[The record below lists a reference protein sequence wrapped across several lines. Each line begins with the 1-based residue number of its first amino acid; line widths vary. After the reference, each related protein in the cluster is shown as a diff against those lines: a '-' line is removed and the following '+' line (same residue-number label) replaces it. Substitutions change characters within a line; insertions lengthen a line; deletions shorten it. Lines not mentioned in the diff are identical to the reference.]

1 MSLSWTKRKT
11 LLGSLL
17 NSSDDDDEGLALD
30 RILHGQRIIGRTA
43 RTAEIESLRFSD
55 GDLVV
60 LGTLDHG
67 QFGVIDVVTCQLNGR
82 VYVRKSIEKHFA
94 QRTRE
99 QCSPQLERDILL
111 LAKRERSAWAP
122 HLFCAFQTSTHLNI
136 VMDYAEGGTLWD
148 VLESSSEGRVPEAD
162 LLWWAPQA
170 VCAINWCHSQGFVHR
185 DIKPQNF
192 VLTASNHMLLI
203 DFGSAAPLS
212 PPEPDG
218 SQSVPKQYTVVPC
231 GTCDYISPEVLQ
243 AHEDALLA
251 LELSDDNVSPPS
263 ISKEAGSYGL
273 EVDWWS
279 LGAMLYELA
288 YGVAPFFAKDIRTTY
303 LRILDYQTSLRF
315 NAVIPVSKKL
325 QEFLRRLLTDQHH
338 RLGRCS
344 VLEIT
349 EHQFFRNIDWSC
361 VDSRLAPS
369 DIHVPQFTY
378 SATAAPASPIERSD
392 PTDEENSQPFAFSA
406 LFHSSPN
413 TSPGISILR
422 DTLHD
427 ISPRAES
434 AFIGFSWGP
443 TEDAFLPP
451 PNSSRKYETDRLA
464 TPQPLQATLGKSSP
478 YPSLKAS
485 SAATHSSA
493 FATPVRPHSISAFHT
508 LPRTGTIRRT
518 AQRRAVSDREA
529 MKQLVECIG
538 MSARKKVLASGRK
551 PRLMQSLGRNFS
563 NIVRKELRFGLQPI
577 ITNKT
582 YDSDDF
588 PALVVALASEG
599 AGETESDGP
608 PSPSPSPRP
617 GSALSI
623 LSRRSV
629 TPTISGSYSTRLLN
643 LPSAT
648 CTASG
653 SHEELESNL
662 QSDDF
667 ESLENRH
674 AAMMSD
680 LTAIERRLNRV
691 SMLLLVEAPL
701 SSANVS

>member
-11 LLGSLL
+11 LLSSLL
-17 NSSDDDDEGLALD
+17 NSSDDDEESLALD
-30 RILHGQRIIGRTA
+30 RILHGQQVIGRTTK
-43 RTAEIESLRFSD
+43 TAEIESLRFSD
-55 GDLVV
+55 RDLVV
-60 LGTLDHG
+60 LGTLEHG

-94 QRTRE
+94 LRTHE

-111 LAKRERSAWAP
+111 CAKRERSSWAP
-122 HLFCAFQTSTHLNI
+122 HLLCAFQTSTHLNV

-148 VLESSSEGRVPEAD
+148 VLESSPEGRVPEAD
-162 LLWWAPQA
+162 ILWWAPQA

-212 PPEPDG
+212 PPELDG
-218 SQSVPKQYTVVPC
+218 SQSVPKRYTLVPC

-251 LELSDDNVSPPS
+251 LELSDDNASPS
-263 ISKEAGSYGL
+263 ISKEATPYGL

-279 LGAMLYELA
+279 LGAMLYELV

-303 LRILDYQTSLRF
+303 LRILDYETSLRF
-315 NAVIPVSKKL
+315 NAAIPVSKQL
-325 QEFLRRLLTDQHH
+325 QELLCGLLTDRRR

-349 EHQFFRNIDWSC
+349 EHPFFGNTDWSC
-361 VDSRLAPS
+361 VDSRPAPP

-378 SATAAPASPIERSD
+378 SVSAAPITPIERSD
-392 PTDEENSQPFAFSA
+392 PTDEGNSQPFAFSA

-422 DTLHD
+422 DTSHH
-427 ISPRAES
+427 ISPQAES

-443 TEDAFLPP
+443 TEDAFLLPTDP
-451 PNSSRKYETDRLA
+451 FRKHERLA
-464 TPQPLQATLGKSSP
+464 TPRALQATSGKSSP

-485 SAATHSSA
+485 SAATHFSA
-493 FATPVRPHSISAFHT
+493 FATPVRPHSLSAFHT

-551 PRLMQSLGRNFS
+551 PRLMQSFGRSFS
-563 NIVRKELRFGLQPI
+563 NPVRKELRFGLQPI

-588 PALVVALASEG
+588 PAVVVASPSEG
-599 AGETESDGP
+599 VDETESDGP

-617 GSALSI
+617 GSAMSI

-629 TPTISGSYSTRLLN
+629 TPTISRSYSARLLN
-643 LPSAT
+643 LPST
-648 CTASG
+648 SFTTSG
-653 SHEELESNL
+653 SHEELLSNL
-662 QSDDF
+662 QGDENVF

-680 LTAIERRLNRV
+680 LTAIEGRLSCI
-691 SMLLLVEAPL
+691 SMLLSVEAPR
-701 SSANVS
+701 SSANVT

>member
-11 LLGSLL
+11 LLSSLL
-17 NSSDDDDEGLALD
+17 NSSDDDEEGLALD

-55 GDLVV
+55 GDLIV
-60 LGTLDHG
+60 LGALDHG
-67 QFGVIDVVTCQLNGR
+67 QFGMIDVVTCQLNGR

-111 LAKRERSAWAP
+111 RAKRERSAWAP
-122 HLFCAFQTSTHLNI
+122 HLFCAFQTFTHLNI

-148 VLESSSEGRVPEAD
+148 VLESSPEGRVTEAD

-185 DIKPQNF
+185 DVKPQNF
-192 VLTASNHMLLI
+192 VLTANNHILLI

-218 SQSVPKQYTVVPC
+218 SQSVPKQYTLVPC

-251 LELSDDNVSPPS
+251 LELSDDSVSPP
-263 ISKEAGSYGL
+263 ISKKAGSYGS

-279 LGAMLYELA
+279 LGAMLYELV

-315 NAVIPVSKKL
+315 NAAIPVSEKL
-325 QEFLRRLLTDQHH
+325 QELLRRLLTDRHH
-338 RLGRCS
+338 RIGRCS

-349 EHQFFRNIDWSC
+349 YHQFFGNTDWSC

-369 DIHVPQFTY
+369 DIHVPRFTY
-378 SATAAPASPIERSD
+378 SASAVPVSPIE
-392 PTDEENSQPFAFSA
+392 PPNPADEENSQPFAFSA

-413 TSPGISILR
+413 SSLGISILQ
-422 DTLHD
+422 DAPHHM
-427 ISPRAES
+427 SPQAES

-443 TEDAFLPP
+443 SEDALFLPTD
-451 PNSSRKYETDRLA
+451 SSQKYETDKLAALAA
-464 TPQPLQATLGKSSP
+464 TPQPLQATSEKFSP
-478 YPSLKAS
+478 YPSHKAP
-485 SAATHSSA
+485 SAATHFSA
-493 FATPVRPHSISAFHT
+493 FATPIRPHGSSAFHT

-518 AQRRAVSDREA
+518 AQRRTVSDREA

-551 PRLMQSLGRNFS
+551 PRLMQSSGRNFS
-563 NIVRKELRFGLQPI
+563 NTVRKELRFGLQPI
-577 ITNKT
+577 TTNKT

-588 PALVVALASEG
+588 PAVMVAVASEG
-599 AGETESDGP
+599 AEETESDGP

-617 GSALSI
+617 GSAMSI

-629 TPTISGSYSTRLLN
+629 TPTISGSYSARLLS
-643 LPSAT
+643 LPST
-648 CTASG
+648 TFMASN
-653 SHEELESNL
+653 NL
-662 QSDDF
+662 QSDDNIF

-674 AAMMSD
+674 AALMSD
-680 LTAIERRLNRV
+680 LTAIEGRLSHV
-691 SMLLLVEAPL
+691 SMLLSVEAPK
-701 SSANVS
+701 SPTNVG

>member
-17 NSSDDDDEGLALD
+17 NSLDDDEEGLALD

-55 GDLVV
+55 GDLIV

-67 QFGVIDVVTCQLNGR
+67 QFGMIDVVTCQLNGR
-82 VYVRKSIEKHFA
+82 VYVRKSIEKYFA

-111 LAKRERSAWAP
+111 RAKRERSAWAP

-148 VLESSSEGRVPEAD
+148 VLESSPEGRVHEAD

-218 SQSVPKQYTVVPC
+218 SQSVPKQYTLVPC

-251 LELSDDNVSPPS
+251 LELSDDNVSPLS
-263 ISKEAGSYGL
+263 VSKEAGSYGS

-279 LGAMLYELA
+279 LGAMLYELT

-315 NAVIPVSKKL
+315 NVAIPVSEKL
-325 QEFLRRLLTDQHH
+325 QELLSRLLTDRHH

-349 EHQFFRNIDWSC
+349 EHQFFGNTDWSC
-361 VDSRLAPS
+361 VDSRSAPS

-378 SATAAPASPIERSD
+378 SASVAPVSPIELPD
-392 PTDEENSQPFAFSA
+392 PTDEENSEPFAFSA

-413 TSPGISILR
+413 TSLGISILR
-422 DTLHD
+422 DTPHH

-443 TEDAFLPP
+443 TEDVFLLPT
-451 PNSSRKYETDRLA
+451 NSSRKYETGRLA
-464 TPQPLQATLGKSSP
+464 TPQPLQVTSGKSSP
-478 YPSLKAS
+478 HLPLKAS
-485 SAATHSSA
+485 SAPTHFSA
-493 FATPVRPHSISAFHT
+493 FATPIRPHSSSAFHT
-508 LPRTGTIRRT
+508 LPRTGTVRRT
-518 AQRRAVSDREA
+518 TQRRAVSDREA

-551 PRLMQSLGRNFS
+551 PRLIQSSGQNFS
-563 NIVRKELRFGLQPI
+563 NTVRKELRFDVQPI

-588 PALVVALASEG
+588 PAVVVASVSEE
-599 AGETESDGP
+599 AEETESDGP

-617 GSALSI
+617 GSAMSI

-629 TPTISGSYSTRLLN
+629 TPTMSGSYSARLLH
-643 LPSAT
+643 LPST
-648 CTASG
+648 TFTAS
-653 SHEELESNL
+653 SNL
-662 QSDDF
+662 QSDENIF

-674 AAMMSD
+674 AALMSD
-680 LTAIERRLNRV
+680 LTAIEGRLNRI
-691 SMLLLVEAPL
+691 SMLLSVETPK
-701 SSANVS
+701 SSINIG

>member
-1 MSLSWTKRKT
+1 MSLSWTKRKI

-17 NSSDDDDEGLALD
+17 NSSDDDEEGLALD
-30 RILHGQRIIGRTA
+30 RILHGQWVIGRTA
-43 RTAEIESLRFSD
+43 RTTEIEALRFSD

-67 QFGVIDVVTCQLNGR
+67 QFGMIDVVTCQLNGR

-111 LAKRERSAWAP
+111 RAKRERSAWAP

-148 VLESSSEGRVPEAD
+148 VLESSSEGRVSEAD
-162 LLWWAPQA
+162 ILWWAPQA

-218 SQSVPKQYTVVPC
+218 SQSVPKKYTLVPC

-251 LELSDDNVSPPS
+251 LELSDDNVSTPS

-315 NAVIPVSKKL
+315 NAAIPVSKKL
-325 QEFLRRLLTDQHH
+325 QELLRRLLTDRHH

-349 EHQFFRNIDWSC
+349 EHQFFGITDWSC

-378 SATAAPASPIERSD
+378 SATAAPVSHIERPD

-422 DTLHD
+422 DTSHD

-443 TEDAFLPP
+443 TEDAFLLPT
-451 PNSSRKYETDRLA
+451 NSSRKYETDRLA
-464 TPQPLQATLGKSSP
+464 TPQPLQASSGKSSP
-478 YPSLKAS
+478 YPPVKAS
-485 SAATHSSA
+485 SATTHFSA
-493 FATPVRPHSISAFHT
+493 FATPIRPHNLSAFHT

-551 PRLMQSLGRNFS
+551 PRLMQSLGGRNFS
-563 NIVRKELRFGLQPI
+563 NTVRKELRFGLQPI

-588 PALVVALASEG
+588 PAVAVAVASE
-599 AGETESDGP
+599 ETESDGP

-617 GSALSI
+617 GSAMSI

-629 TPTISGSYSTRLLN
+629 TPTITGSYSARLLN
-643 LPSAT
+643 LPPAT
-648 CTASG
+648 CMASR
-653 SHEELESNL
+653 SHEALENNL
-662 QSDDF
+662 QSDENKF

-674 AAMMSD
+674 AAIMSD
-680 LTAIERRLNRV
+680 LTAIERRLSRV
-691 SMLLLVEAPL
+691 SMSLSVEAPK

>member
-1 MSLSWTKRKT
+1 MSLSWTRRKT
-11 LLGSLL
+11 LLSSLL
-17 NSSDDDDEGLALD
+17 NSSDDDEEGLALD
-30 RILHGQRIIGRTA
+30 RILHGQQVIGKTA

-94 QRTRE
+94 SRTRE

-111 LAKRERSAWAP
+111 RALRERSSWAP
-122 HLFCAFQTSTHLNI
+122 HLLCAFQTSSHLNI

-148 VLESSSEGRVPEAD
+148 ILESSPYEGRVPEAD
-162 LLWWAPQA
+162 ILWWAPQA

-212 PPEPDG
+212 PPEHDG
-218 SQSVPKQYTVVPC
+218 SQLIPKRYTLVPC

-251 LELSDDNVSPPS
+251 MELSDDNVSPS
-263 ISKEAGSYGL
+263 ISTEIGSYGL

-279 LGAMLYELA
+279 LGAMLYELV

-303 LRILDYQTSLRF
+303 LRILDYETSLRF
-315 NAVIPVSKKL
+315 NAAVVVSEKL
-325 QEFLRRLLTDQHH
+325 QDLLRRLLTDRH
-338 RLGRCS
+338 RRIGRCS

-349 EHQFFRNIDWSC
+349 EHQFFGNTDWSC
-361 VDSRLAPS
+361 VDSRPAPS
-369 DIHVPQFTY
+369 DIHVPRFTY
-378 SATAAPASPIERSD
+378 SVAAAPGSPIERPD
-392 PTDEENSQPFAFSA
+392 PTDDGNSQPFAFSA
-406 LFHSSPN
+406 LFQSSPN

-422 DTLHD
+422 DTPD
-427 ISPRAES
+427 RISPRAES

-443 TEDAFLPP
+443 TNDAFPFS
-451 PNSSRKYETDRLA
+451 NSFRKGETDSLA
-464 TPQPLQATLGKSSP
+464 TPQPLQATSVKSSP
-478 YPSLKAS
+478 YPSLKPSIVAP
-485 SAATHSSA
+485 TH
-493 FATPVRPHSISAFHT
+493 FATPIRPHGLSAFHT
-508 LPRTGTIRRT
+508 LPRTSAVRRT

-551 PRLMQSLGRNFS
+551 PRLLQSSGRSLS
-563 NIVRKELRFGLQPI
+563 NTVRKELRFGLQPI

-588 PALVVALASEG
+588 PPVVVASTFDG
-599 AGETESDGP
+599 ADETESDGP

-617 GSALSI
+617 GSAMSI

-629 TPTISGSYSTRLLN
+629 TPTISGSYSARLLN
-643 LPSAT
+643 LPST
-648 CTASG
+648 TFTASR
-653 SHEELESNL
+653 SHEELLSNL
-662 QSDDF
+662 QSDGKIF

-680 LTAIERRLNRV
+680 LTAIEGRLRRI
-691 SMLLLVEAPL
+691 SLLLSVEPL
-701 SSANVS
+701 KSSADVS

>member
-17 NSSDDDDEGLALD
+17 NSSNDDDEGLALD
-30 RILHGQRIIGRTA
+30 RILHGQQIIGRTT

-60 LGTLDHG
+60 LGTLDNG
-67 QFGVIDVVTCQLNGR
+67 QFGVIDVVTCQLDGR

-111 LAKRERSAWAP
+111 RALRERSSWAP
-122 HLFCAFQTSTHLNI
+122 HLLCAFQTSTHLNV

-148 VLESSSEGRVPEAD
+148 VLESSPEGRVSEAD
-162 LLWWAPQA
+162 ILWWAPQA

-212 PPEPDG
+212 SPEPDG
-218 SQSVPKQYTVVPC
+218 SQSVPKRYTLVPC

-251 LELSDDNVSPPS
+251 LELSDDNASPS
-263 ISKEAGSYGL
+263 ISKEASPYGL

-279 LGAMLYELA
+279 LGAMLYELV

-303 LRILDYQTSLRF
+303 LRILDYETSLRF
-315 NAVIPVSKKL
+315 NAAIPVSEKL
-325 QEFLRRLLTDQHH
+325 QKLLRRLLTDRHH

-349 EHQFFRNIDWSC
+349 EHQFFGNTDWSC

-369 DIHVPQFTY
+369 DIHVPQFIY
-378 SATAAPASPIERSD
+378 SASAAPVSLIERPD

-422 DTLHD
+422 DTSHH
-427 ISPRAES
+427 ISPRSES

-443 TEDAFLPP
+443 TEDAFLLQS
-451 PNSSRKYETDRLA
+451 NSSRKDETNRLV
-464 TPQPLQATLGKSSP
+464 TPQPLQATSRKSSP

-485 SAATHSSA
+485 SAATHFSA
-493 FATPVRPHSISAFHT
+493 FATPIRPNSLSAFHT

-518 AQRRAVSDREA
+518 TQRRAVSDREA

-538 MSARKKVLASGRK
+538 MSARKKFLASGRK
-551 PRLMQSLGRNFS
+551 LRLSFGRSFS
-563 NIVRKELRFGLQPI
+563 DTVRKELRFGLQPV

-588 PALVVALASEG
+588 PAVVVASASEG
-599 AGETESDGP
+599 TEETESDGP

-617 GSALSI
+617 GSVMSI

-629 TPTISGSYSTRLLN
+629 TPTITGSYSAR
-643 LPSAT
+643 
-648 CTASG
+648 
-653 SHEELESNL
+653 
-662 QSDDF
+662 
-667 ESLENRH
+667 
-674 AAMMSD
+674 
-680 LTAIERRLNRV
+680 
-691 SMLLLVEAPL
+691 
-701 SSANVS
+701 

>member
-17 NSSDDDDEGLALD
+17 NSSDEEEEGLALD

-55 GDLVV
+55 GDLIVV
-60 LGTLDHG
+60 GTLDHG
-67 QFGVIDVVTCQLNGR
+67 QFGIIDVVTCQLNGR

-111 LAKRERSAWAP
+111 RAKRERSAWAP

-148 VLESSSEGRVPEAD
+148 VLESSPEGRVLEVD

-192 VLTASNHMLLI
+192 VLTANNHMLLI

-218 SQSVPKQYTVVPC
+218 SQSVPRQYTLVPC

-251 LELSDDNVSPPS
+251 LELSDDSVSPLS
-263 ISKEAGSYGL
+263 VSKEAGSYGS

-279 LGAMLYELA
+279 LGAMLYELT

-315 NAVIPVSKKL
+315 NAAIPVSEKL
-325 QEFLRRLLTDQHH
+325 KELLRRLLTDRHH

-349 EHQFFRNIDWSC
+349 EQQFFGNTDWSC
-361 VDSRLAPS
+361 VDSRPAPS
-369 DIHVPQFTY
+369 EIHVPQFTY
-378 SATAAPASPIERSD
+378 SASAAPVSPIEPSD
-392 PTDEENSQPFAFSA
+392 PTGEENSQPFAFSA

-413 TSPGISILR
+413 TSLGISILR
-422 DTLHD
+422 DTPHR

-443 TEDAFLPP
+443 TKDAFHLPI
-451 PNSSRKYETDRLA
+451 NSSRKYETDRLA
-464 TPQPLQATLGKSSP
+464 TPQPLQATTGKSSP
-478 YPSLKAS
+478 YLSLKAS
-485 SAATHSSA
+485 SAPTHFSA
-493 FATPVRPHSISAFHT
+493 FATPIRPHSSSAFHT
-508 LPRTGTIRRT
+508 LPRTGTVRRT
-518 AQRRAVSDREA
+518 TQRRAVSDREA

-551 PRLMQSLGRNFS
+551 PRLIQSCGRNFS
-563 NIVRKELRFGLQPI
+563 NTVRKELRFGVQPI

-588 PALVVALASEG
+588 PAVVVASASEG
-599 AGETESDGP
+599 AEETESDGP

-617 GSALSI
+617 GSAMSI

-629 TPTISGSYSTRLLN
+629 TPTMTGSYSTRLLN
-643 LPSAT
+643 LPST
-648 CTASG
+648 TFSAS
-653 SHEELESNL
+653 SNL
-662 QSDDF
+662 QSDENIF

-674 AAMMSD
+674 AALMSD
-680 LTAIERRLNRV
+680 LTAIEGRLSRL
-691 SMLLLVEAPL
+691 SMLLSVEAPK
-701 SSANVS
+701 SSANIG

>member
-1 MSLSWTKRKT
+1 MSLPWTKRKT

-17 NSSDDDDEGLALD
+17 NSSDDDEEGLALD

-60 LGTLDHG
+60 LGTLDQG
-67 QFGVIDVVTCQLNGR
+67 QFGTIDVVTCHLNGR

-111 LAKRERSAWAP
+111 RAKRERSAWAP

-148 VLESSSEGRVPEAD
+148 VLESSPEGRVPETD

-192 VLTASNHMLLI
+192 VLTASNRMLLI

-218 SQSVPKQYTVVPC
+218 SQSVPKQYTLVPC

-251 LELSDDNVSPPS
+251 LELSDDNVSPS
-263 ISKEAGSYGL
+263 FSEEVGSYGS
-273 EVDWWS
+273 EIDWWS

-315 NAVIPVSKKL
+315 NAAIPVSKQL
-325 QEFLRRLLTDQHH
+325 QELLRRFLTDRHH

-349 EHQFFRNIDWSC
+349 EHQFFRNTDWSC

-378 SATAAPASPIERSD
+378 SASAVPEPPD

-413 TSPGISILR
+413 TSLGISILQ
-422 DTLHD
+422 DTSHH

-443 TEDAFLPP
+443 TEDAYLLPT
-451 PNSSRKYETDRLA
+451 NLSRKYETDRLA
-464 TPQPLQATLGKSSP
+464 TPQPLQATSGNYNPRPL
-478 YPSLKAS
+478 LKAS
-485 SAATHSSA
+485 STATHFSA
-493 FATPVRPHSISAFHT
+493 FATPIRPHSLSAFHT

-551 PRLMQSLGRNFS
+551 PRLIQSSSRNFS
-563 NIVRKELRFGLQPI
+563 NTVRKELRFCLRPI
-577 ITNKT
+577 VTDKT

-588 PALVVALASEG
+588 PAVVAASASEG
-599 AGETESDGP
+599 AEETESDGP

-617 GSALSI
+617 GSAMSI

-648 CTASG
+648 FTA
-653 SHEELESNL
+653 
-662 QSDDF
+662 
-667 ESLENRH
+667 
-674 AAMMSD
+674 
-680 LTAIERRLNRV
+680 RRYDV
-691 SMLLLVEAPL
+691 
-701 SSANVS
+701 

>member
-17 NSSDDDDEGLALD
+17 NSSDDDEEGLALD
-30 RILHGQRIIGRTA
+30 RILHGQQIIGKTA

-60 LGTLDHG
+60 LGTLDQG
-67 QFGVIDVVTCQLNGR
+67 QFGMIDVVTCQLNSR

-94 QRTRE
+94 QRARE

-111 LAKRERSAWAP
+111 CATRERSAWAP

-148 VLESSSEGRVPEAD
+148 VLESSPEGRVPEAD

-185 DIKPQNF
+185 DIKPHNF
-192 VLTASNHMLLI
+192 VLTASNRMLLI

-218 SQSVPKQYTVVPC
+218 SQSVPKQYTLVPC

-251 LELSDDNVSPPS
+251 LELSDDNVNPPS

-279 LGAMLYELA
+279 FGAMLYELA

-315 NAVIPVSKKL
+315 NAAIPVSEQL
-325 QEFLRRLLTDQHH
+325 QGLLRRLLTDRHH

-349 EHQFFRNIDWSC
+349 EHKFFGNTNWSC
-361 VDSRLAPS
+361 IHSRLAPP

-378 SATAAPASPIERSD
+378 SASAVPVSFIEPPD
-392 PTDEENSQPFAFSA
+392 PMDEENSQPFAFSA

-413 TSPGISILR
+413 TSLGISVLR
-422 DTLHD
+422 DSPHH

-443 TEDAFLPP
+443 TDDASLLPT
-451 PNSSRKYETDRLA
+451 NSSRNYEVDRLA
-464 TPQPLQATLGKSSP
+464 TPQPVQATSRKYSR
-478 YPSLKAS
+478 YPLLQAS
-485 SAATHSSA
+485 SATTHFSA
-493 FATPVRPHSISAFHT
+493 FATPIRPHASSAFHT

-518 AQRRAVSDREA
+518 AQRRTVSDREA

-551 PRLMQSLGRNFS
+551 PRLIQSSNRSFS
-563 NIVRKELRFGLQPI
+563 NTVRKELRFRLQPI
-577 ITNKT
+577 FTDKT

-588 PALVVALASEG
+588 PAVVPVVASASDGTEE
-599 AGETESDGP
+599 AESDGP

-617 GSALSI
+617 GSAMSI
-623 LSRRSV
+623 LSRRSA
-629 TPTISGSYSTRLLN
+629 TPTISGSYSARFLN
-643 LPSAT
+643 LPSVTFA
-648 CTASG
+648 AS
-653 SHEELESNL
+653 SDM
-662 QSDDF
+662 QSDENVF
-667 ESLENRH
+667 ESLANRH
-674 AAMMSD
+674 ATMMSD
-680 LTAIERRLNRV
+680 LTTIEERLSRV
-691 SMLLLVEAPL
+691 SVLLSVEASK
-701 SSANVS
+701 SSVDVA

>member
-17 NSSDDDDEGLALD
+17 NSSDDDEEGLALD

-60 LGTLDHG
+60 LGTLEHG
-67 QFGVIDVVTCQLNGR
+67 QFGMIDVVTCQLNGR
-82 VYVRKSIEKHFA
+82 VYVRKSVEKHFA

-111 LAKRERSAWAP
+111 RAKRERSAWAP

-148 VLESSSEGRVPEAD
+148 VLESSPEGRVPEAD

-192 VLTASNHMLLI
+192 VLTTSNHMLLI

-218 SQSVPKQYTVVPC
+218 SQSVPKQFTLVPC

-251 LELSDDNVSPPS
+251 LELSDDVSVPS
-263 ISKEAGSYGL
+263 ISKEAGSYGS

-315 NAVIPVSKKL
+315 NAAIPVSKKL
-325 QEFLRRLLTDQHH
+325 QELLCRLLTDRHN

-349 EHQFFRNIDWSC
+349 EHQFFENTDWSC
-361 VDSRLAPS
+361 VDSRPAPS

-378 SATAAPASPIERSD
+378 SASAVPVSPIEPPDSA
-392 PTDEENSQPFAFSA
+392 DEENSQPFAFSA

-413 TSPGISILR
+413 ASLGISILR
-422 DTLHD
+422 DTPHC

-443 TEDAFLPP
+443 TEDANVLST
-451 PNSSRKYETDRLA
+451 NSSRKYEADRLA
-464 TPQPLQATLGKSSP
+464 TPQSSQATFGKSSP
-478 YPSLKAS
+478 YPFLKAS
-485 SAATHSSA
+485 SAPTHFSA
-493 FATPVRPHSISAFHT
+493 FATPIRPHSSLAFHT

-551 PRLMQSLGRNFS
+551 PRLIQSSSRNFS
-563 NIVRKELRFGLQPI
+563 NTVRKELRFGLQPNI
-577 ITNKT
+577 SNKT

-588 PALVVALASEG
+588 PAVVDASASEG

-617 GSALSI
+617 GSAMSI

-643 LPSAT
+643 LPST
-648 CTASG
+648 TFTAS
-653 SHEELESNL
+653 SNL
-662 QSDDF
+662 QSNENIF
-667 ESLENRH
+667 ESLEHRH
-674 AAMMSD
+674 AALMSD
-680 LTAIERRLNRV
+680 LTAIEGRLSRI
-691 SMLLLVEAPL
+691 SMLLSVEAPK
-701 SSANVS
+701 SSADVG

>member
-111 LAKRERSAWAP
+111 RAKRERSAWAP

-148 VLESSSEGRVPEAD
+148 VLESSPEGRLPEAD

-218 SQSVPKQYTVVPC
+218 SQSVPKQYTLVPC

-251 LELSDDNVSPPS
+251 LELSDDDIYPLSV
-263 ISKEAGSYGL
+263 SKEASSYGS

-315 NAVIPVSKKL
+315 NAAIPVSEKL
-325 QEFLRRLLTDQHH
+325 KELLRRLLTDRHH

-349 EHQFFRNIDWSC
+349 EQQFFGNTDWSC
-361 VDSRLAPS
+361 VNSRPAPS
-369 DIHVPQFTY
+369 EIHVPQFTY
-378 SATAAPASPIERSD
+378 SASAAPVSSIEPSD

-413 TSPGISILR
+413 TSLGISILR
-422 DTLHD
+422 DTPHH

-443 TEDAFLPP
+443 TEDSFPLPT
-451 PNSSRKYETDRLA
+451 NSSQKYETDRLA
-464 TPQPLQATLGKSSP
+464 TPQPLQVTSGKSSP
-478 YPSLKAS
+478 YLSLKAS
-485 SAATHSSA
+485 SAPTHFSA
-493 FATPVRPHSISAFHT
+493 FATPIRPHISSAFHT

-518 AQRRAVSDREA
+518 TQRRAVSDREA

-551 PRLMQSLGRNFS
+551 PRLIQSSGRNFS
-563 NIVRKELRFGLQPI
+563 NTVRKELRFGVQPI

-588 PALVVALASEG
+588 PAVVVASASEG
-599 AGETESDGP
+599 AEETESDGP

-617 GSALSI
+617 GSAMSI

-629 TPTISGSYSTRLLN
+629 TPTMTGSYSARLLN
-643 LPSAT
+643 PPST
-648 CTASG
+648 TFTAS
-653 SHEELESNL
+653 SNL
-662 QSDDF
+662 QSDENIF

-674 AAMMSD
+674 AALMSD
-680 LTAIERRLNRV
+680 LTAIEGRLSRI
-691 SMLLLVEAPL
+691 SMLLSVEAPK
-701 SSANVS
+701 SSADIG